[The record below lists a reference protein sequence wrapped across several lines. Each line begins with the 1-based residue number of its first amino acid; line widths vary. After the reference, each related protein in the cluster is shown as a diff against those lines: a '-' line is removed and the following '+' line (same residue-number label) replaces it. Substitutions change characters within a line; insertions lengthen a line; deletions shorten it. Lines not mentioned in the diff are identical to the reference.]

1 MGVNNKTQNL
11 SDFWFFSCEWYF
23 LKFIKSYIIKG
34 RINNCEQRI
43 ASSAK
48 PSCRTKVVI
57 PVQIL
62 TDQDQVLVPR
72 HQQQQQQE
80 VKVDL
85 LLRGVHAPDPN
96 HIRHRRLLARGLF
109 QPQTVKPKR
118 NLKTALEDEK

>member
-1 MGVNNKTQNL
+1 M
-11 SDFWFFSCEWYF
+11 
-23 LKFIKSYIIKG
+23 
-34 RINNCEQRI
+34 
-43 ASSAK
+43 
-48 PSCRTKVVI
+48 I

-62 TDQDQVLVPR
+62 PDQDQVLVPR
-72 HQQQQQQE
+72 HQQQE

-118 NLKTALEDEK
+118 NLTNQNNYDGNEMCTVMSLKKLASTL